1 MSDPWFE
8 IDCGPRVVAL
18 QTTCDPEPAPYGS
31 FNLGLHVGDD
41 EGAVVKNRVHL
52 ASYFGEEVY
61 FPEQIHG
68 INVVRV
74 DRNSPVIAADAV
86 VTDQVHCPIGVM
98 TADCLPLLLVS
109 QDSIG
114 AVHAGWRRNIKS

>member
-1 MSDPWFE
+1 MSDPWLE

-18 QTTCDPEPAPYGS
+18 QTTCDPDPAPYGS

-41 EGAVVKNRVHL
+41 VGAVVKNRAHL

-74 DRNSPVIAADAV
+74 DRDSPVIAADAV
-86 VTDQVHCPIGVM
+86 VTP
-98 TADCLPLLLVS
+98 TKPTLLVCWYLS
-109 QDSIG
+109 EVLVLGIPKG
-114 AVHAGWRRNIKS
+114 KRIR